1 MILIPLLDS
10 KDMRCE
16 KSMKSKTAYEQKKTD
31 NKTKKDLVRSYID
44 EKKFDKK
51 YEQRIRFH
59 LKK

>member
-1 MILIPLLDS
+1 MILIALLDR

-44 EKKFDKK
+44 EKNLTRSMNSAFGS
-51 YEQRIRFH
+51 I
-59 LKK
+59 

>member
-44 EKKFDKK
+44 EKNLTRSMNSAFGF
-51 YEQRIRFH
+51 I
-59 LKK
+59 

>member
-44 EKKFDKK
+44 EKNLTRSMNSAFGS
-51 YEQRIRFH
+51 I
-59 LKK
+59 

>member
-31 NKTKKDLVRSYID
+31 NKTKKDLVRSYIV
-44 EKKFDKK
+44 EKNLTRSMNSAFGF
-51 YEQRIRFH
+51 I
-59 LKK
+59 

>member
-44 EKKFDKK
+44 EKKLTRSMNSAFGF
-51 YEQRIRFH
+51 I
-59 LKK
+59 

>member
-16 KSMKSKTAYEQKKTD
+16 KSMKSKTAYEQKKNID

-44 EKKFDKK
+44 EKNLTRSMNSAFGF
-51 YEQRIRFH
+51 I
-59 LKK
+59 